1 MPFFIKQR
9 IKLRLVGGRP
19 CNGGSLISR
28 EEISLEGVFENP
40 QTATAWEKSEEK
52 FALSSCVSPEGSGG
66 VNPGDARAVYYLAS
80 AFKPSSALEI
90 GTHVGTSTIHIASA
104 LAAPALAENNANA
117 RLVTVDV
124 RDVNDARAK
133 PWLKY
138 GVKHS
143 PAEMLNKAGLG
154 GFVEFVRSGSVE
166 FLTDCK
172 QKFDFIFLDGSHSAP
187 VVYKEIALALGI
199 LNKNGLILLHDYFP
213 GLNPLWEGMNTTPG
227 PFLAVQRLIN
237 EGAGIKALPFNN
249 LPWQTKPHSRT
260 TSLALL
266 VKEERET

>member
-1 MPFFIKQR
+1 MPLFIKQR
-9 IKLRLVGGRP
+9 IKLRLVGRHP
-19 CNGGSLISR
+19 CDGGGLISR

-40 QTATAWEKSEEK
+40 QTAAAWEKSEEK

-80 AFKPSSALEI
+80 AFKPSSVLEI
-90 GTHVGTSTIHIASA
+90 GTHVGTSTIHIA
-104 LAAPALAENNANA
+104 PALAESNANA

-124 RDVNDARAK
+124 RDVNDTRAK
-133 PWLKY
+133 PWLNY

-154 GFVEFVRSGSVE
+154 GFVEFVRSGSIE
-166 FLTDCK
+166 FLTGCK
-172 QKFDFIFLDGSHSAP
+172 QKFDFVFLDGSHSAP
-187 VVYKEIALALGI
+187 VVYKEIALALSV
-199 LNKNGLILLHDYFP
+199 LNKNGLILLHDYYP
-213 GLNPLWEGMNTTPG
+213 GLKPLWEGMKVTPG
-227 PFLAVQRLIN
+227 PFLAVQRLAS
-237 EGAGIKALPFNN
+237 EGTNIKALPFNE
-249 LPWQTKPHSRT
+249 LPWQTKRHSRV